1 MFIATAEGSMKQAKD
16 TEAGR
21 AFLHDIENVC
31 RAHGLS
37 LSFDH
42 EDGTD
47 GSFAVET
54 LSKFNLERVRDA
66 IWDVAPVRVS
76 LLNLMRKE

>member
-1 MFIATAEGSMKQAKD
+1 MTQAKD

-37 LSFDH
+37 LSH
-42 EDGTD
+42 EDGH
-47 GSFAVET
+47 GAFIVEP
-54 LSKFNLERVRDA
+54 LSKYNLEWLRDA
-66 IWDVAPVRVS
+66 CWEVVPVKS
-76 LLNLMRKE
+76 LDELLGKR